1 MSEHVI
7 VPQNRT
13 DEVLLHHIKMS
24 RVILDDYKAN
34 GALTEDMLYGEEAM
48 HSALLG
54 VLKDTFKLY
63 INFTS
68 KIEDGKL
75 VILTDKG
82 EILYREP

>member
-13 DEVLLHHIKMS
+13 DEVLLHHIKMA
-24 RVILDDYKAN
+24 RLILDDYKAS
-34 GALTEDMLYGEEAM
+34 GALTEDMLYREEAI

-54 VLKDTFKLY
+54 VLQDTFKLY

-68 KIEDGKL
+68 KIDDGKL

-82 EILYREP
+82 EVLYREP